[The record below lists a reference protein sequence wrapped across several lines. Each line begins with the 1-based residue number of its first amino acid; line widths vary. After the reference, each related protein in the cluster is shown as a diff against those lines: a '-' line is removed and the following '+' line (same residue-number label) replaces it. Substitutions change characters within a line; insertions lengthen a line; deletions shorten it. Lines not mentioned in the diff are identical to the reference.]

1 VKISLP
7 ELTFYSL
14 GIYFFVLIV
23 AVKLIFA
30 TIPDAQKWSENFTV
44 DSLLRDLLCI
54 KISAP

>member
-30 TIPDAQKWSENFTV
+30 TILDAQKWSENFTV